1 MLPGKAKEN
10 KMKNQKTITTHTYTC
25 WRRQRRSSRSS
36 MVFIAIVVVDVY
48 GRDCRYFVIYLYCTH
63 KVRHGHEHT
72 HTHTRVHQNQHPN
85 VIWDFWFRFQFDPS
99 QRHSGR
105 IYINTV
111 NIYLQIKFSIAFFAV
126 HRAKDLK
133 FFKFITNIHSRF
145 VFVVLFH
152 STASKSTKSSD
163 KTNCTT
169 RTINDECAQQTN
181 EQANKLKTHEVKQEY
196 ENVWVCVRDGETGPA
211 MRNYRQS
218 ASANRIIWRQ

>member
-1 MLPGKAKEN
+1 MAEIADILLF
-10 KMKNQKTITTHTYTC
+10 IYTA
-25 WRRQRRSSRSS
+25 R
-36 MVFIAIVVVDVY
+36 IKY
-48 GRDCRYFVIYLYCTH
+48 GTVTS
-63 KVRHGHEHT
+63 T
-72 HTHTRVHQNQHPN
+72 HTHARVHQNQHPN
-85 VIWDFWFRFQFDPS
+85 VIWDFWFRFRFDPP
-99 QRHSGR
+99 QRHSER

-111 NIYLQIKFSIAFFAV
+111 NIYLQIKFLIAFFAV
-126 HRAKDLK
+126 YRAKDLK

-145 VFVVLFH
+145 VFVLFH
-152 STASKSTKSSD
+152 FTASKSTKSSD